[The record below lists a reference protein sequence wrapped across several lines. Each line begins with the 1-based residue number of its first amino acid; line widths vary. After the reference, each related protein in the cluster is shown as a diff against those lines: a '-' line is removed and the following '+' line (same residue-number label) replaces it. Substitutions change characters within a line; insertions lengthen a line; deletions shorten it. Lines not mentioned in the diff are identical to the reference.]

1 MDDIPEGE
9 QRLYLLRLR
18 DQAEALARDC
28 TRVANIADAA
38 AHGEDVPPGM
48 LPLHLDRY
56 IHAMARESPDVTVPA
71 DLAGRLSAW
80 LVAVG
85 TALDHIRV
93 ETAIL
98 LRWRSS
104 RR

>member
-1 MDDIPEGE
+1 MDDIPGDQ

-18 DQAEALARDC
+18 DEARALAQDCAHVADIAEAAADG
-28 TRVANIADAA
+28 RVA
-38 AHGEDVPPGM
+38 PGM

-71 DLAGRLSAW
+71 DLTGRIGAW
-80 LVAVG
+80 LAAVG